1 MSRPDTSA
9 PSRNPADPLRL
20 LEPLRLAGS
29 ATACPSTLVIGIC
42 SGTIAGSLV
51 GLALG
56 LSFVRSP
63 VAVAVIPATALLL
76 MILWPLALGAIA
88 MITGRRADGQET
100 GLKRAL
106 IDTSRKI
113 PALVLTALP
122 VLMTLGAL
130 IAIQISIFALTR
142 APEGDIVTPR
152 PVILI
157 AIIFVALLVFDVIAF
172 AGANV
177 FLWLVV
183 PHVALANLKAGAAL
197 REAHSQ
203 FWERPGWC
211 IGSML
216 SVLTLSGT
224 VTGTWVG
231 FLFIAMMATSTTQL
245 LGSNEIILLRFSEP
259 LLQDSFA
266 VPTGNLVAVAFM
278 TAGIGGAIGA
288 AVGLGQIFGMAGGT
302 GLLRIQDRSTR

>member
-1 MSRPDTSA
+1 MPRPDTPA
-9 PSRNPADPLRL
+9 PPRNPADPLRL
-20 LEPLRLAGS
+20 LEPLRLAVS
-29 ATACPSTLVIGIC
+29 AAACPSTLIIGIC
-42 SGTIAGSLV
+42 SGTIAGSLA

-63 VAVAVIPATALLL
+63 VAIAVIPATALLL
-76 MILWPLALGAIA
+76 TILWPLALGAIA

-106 IDTSRKI
+106 IDTSRKT
-113 PALVLTALP
+113 PALVLAALP
-122 VLMTLGAL
+122 VLVTLGTL
-130 IAIQISIFALTR
+130 IAIQIAIFAVTR
-142 APEGDIVTPR
+142 APERDIVTPR

-157 AIIFVALLVFDVIAF
+157 AIVFVAMVAFDVVAF
-172 AGANV
+172 AGATV
-177 FLWLVV
+177 FLWAVV

-211 IGSML
+211 IGLML

-224 VTGTWVG
+224 VTGTWIG
-231 FLFIAMMATSTTQL
+231 FLFLALTATSTTQL
-245 LGSNEIILLRFSEP
+245 LGASEIVLLRFSEP
-259 LLQDSFA
+259 VLQDSFA

-278 TAGIGGAIGA
+278 TAAIGGTIGA
-288 AVGLGQIFGMAGGT
+288 AVGLGQIFGIAGGT
-302 GLLRIQDRSTR
+302 GLLRTQDRSTR